1 MQGQRRAKKT
11 TAIVVEFEA
20 ERLGQP
26 SGTSRDEFERTLPR
40 QPSQFAHAGRSDERF
55 AGAKQD
61 GARLPGFAADDVRAG
76 MDSIASIRVESSG
89 RAKHGLISRCATA
102 VGMGRGIAAS
112 AQVGFDLDQ
121 SKDQAIAVGKPPD
134 EPTADQLGGHLTT
147 ISGEECLAQPGA

>member
-1 MQGQRRAKKT
+1 MQGQRCAKKT

-76 MDSIASIRVESSG
+76 MDSIASIRVESFG